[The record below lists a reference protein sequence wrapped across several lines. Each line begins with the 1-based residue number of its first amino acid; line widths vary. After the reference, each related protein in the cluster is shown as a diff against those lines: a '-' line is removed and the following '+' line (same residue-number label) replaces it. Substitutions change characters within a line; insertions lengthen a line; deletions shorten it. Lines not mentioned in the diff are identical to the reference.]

1 MNNHPEL
8 CLLSQQYN
16 PVAMCLQETHI
27 ADVSKVS
34 FKGYTPYHKI
44 DNSHDRASGGSSV
57 LIRNDIIHSPVNINT
72 NLQAVAVKITL
83 SFVFTICSIYA
94 PPNKYIDIK
103 DLEDLLSQIQ
113 EPVMI
118 LGDFNSHNPL
128 WGSEHLT
135 SLDSR
140 RGALHW
146 NNRAI
151 VGCFFFNEIYI
162 RISAESRPAHWA
174 SIGGRC
180 HFIKESSDSHWIS
193 AVIGPMIA
201 RLSADRTM

>member
-27 ADVSKVS
+27 ADVSKVT

-44 DNSHDRASGGSSV
+44 DNSHDRASGGSSI
-57 LIRNDIIHSPVNINT
+57 LIRNDIIHSPVTLNT

-103 DLEDLLSQIQ
+103 
-113 EPVMI
+113 
-118 LGDFNSHNPL
+118 
-128 WGSEHLT
+128 
-135 SLDSR
+135 
-140 RGALHW
+140 
-146 NNRAI
+146 
-151 VGCFFFNEIYI
+151 
-162 RISAESRPAHWA
+162 RP
-174 SIGGRC
+174 
-180 HFIKESSDSHWIS
+180 
-193 AVIGPMIA
+193 
-201 RLSADRTM
+201 

>member
-44 DNSHDRASGGSSV
+44 DSSHDRASGGSSI
-57 LIRNDIIHSPVNINT
+57 LIRNDIIHSPVTLNT

-94 PPNKYIDIK
+94 PPTN
-103 DLEDLLSQIQ
+103 
-113 EPVMI
+113 
-118 LGDFNSHNPL
+118 
-128 WGSEHLT
+128 T
-135 SLDSR
+135 STLKT
-140 RGALHW
+140 L
-146 NNRAI
+146 NI
-151 VGCFFFNEIYI
+151 FCLKF
-162 RISAESRPAHWA
+162 
-174 SIGGRC
+174 
-180 HFIKESSDSHWIS
+180 KT
-193 AVIGPMIA
+193 
-201 RLSADRTM
+201 RL